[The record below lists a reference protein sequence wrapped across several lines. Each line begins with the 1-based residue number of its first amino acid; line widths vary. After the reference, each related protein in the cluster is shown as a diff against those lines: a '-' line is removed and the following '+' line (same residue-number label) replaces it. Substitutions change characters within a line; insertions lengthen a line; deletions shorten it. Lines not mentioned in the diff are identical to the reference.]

1 MASSLSV
8 ELPVVFGS
16 CYGNF
21 LDGAEECAKCSFAAE
36 CAQYCIEHG
45 IAMSEDFNKKRRE
58 ISHPLGGVM
67 NRRPSPD

>member
-21 LDGAEECAKCSFAAE
+21 LDGADECAKCSFAAE
-36 CAQYCIEHG
+36 CAQYCIERG
-45 IAMSEDFNKKRRE
+45 IAMSEDFN
-58 ISHPLGGVM
+58 L
-67 NRRPSPD
+67 SPKALKELCEEEK